1 MKKEEIK
8 KKMMSVVERLQA
20 VIDLIDRG
28 EYGAAFL
35 ITNHTASDVAN
46 LNCEIKATAEE
57 KLREEIKEVRR

>member
-1 MKKEEIK
+1 MGKEEIK

-20 VIDLIDRG
+20 ATDLIDRE

-35 ITNHTASDVAN
+35 LTNHAASDVVN

-57 KLREEIKEVRR
+57 KLREE